1 MNYQL
6 KRPQHVT
13 LISLDPLAVSQSSFL
28 HPPQCVKQS
37 VSARINDNNILS
49 YTGFG
54 NNLQIFSQTVREIGE
69 QEVHIH
75 HTSRSRK
82 FDRSAFKMSGGCRGS
97 HIPILSSAW
106 EFILSE
112 CDTPRYM
119 CKLWKEKKQRK
130 SQNNVVNLL
139 SQIKS
144 PRRLDLGEPSWKGR
158 ARIRLGESFISV
170 NIWEVCF
177 SCNSFWNQNEK
188 GHNRHK
194 AQ

>member
-1 MNYQL
+1 MRSFWHNPEQSHANVWEEKEYRRNRFL
-6 KRPQHVT
+6 SYTKSHIIASETEELSAKETTTLT

-54 NNLQIFSQTVREIGE
+54 NNLQIFSQTVSEIGE

-119 CKLWKEKKQRK
+119 CKLWKEKNKEGAK
-130 SQNNVVNLL
+130 TML
-139 SQIKS
+139 
-144 PRRLDLGEPSWKGR
+144 
-158 ARIRLGESFISV
+158 
-170 NIWEVCF
+170 
-177 SCNSFWNQNEK
+177 
-188 GHNRHK
+188 
-194 AQ
+194 